1 MNRDLLSKAVGG
13 IDERYLAEAL
23 ATLPEGAS
31 EPSER
36 IGTMKI
42 KRIVTLA
49 LAAVL
54 LLSLG
59 IVAHAAYSAVSTPE
73 AAEKVAREQIEVWKE
88 MGILSPEVVFEG
100 PADAVMEF
108 EQVDGN
114 DYWYGRVFPHR
125 FDVRW
130 YLGQE
135 AEYGCSLSVDTM
147 TGKITAAHIDARSH
161 ESEDTLVYE
170 DVYVGPVDP
179 TYPEG
184 ETEYFE
190 IPNNLENE
198 SLGTRKVPF
207 SRELYIERDDFMAE
221 PVKKYFRLY
230 PGNEVRLMNAYF
242 VTCTSY
248 ETDGDGKVTCV
259 HCTYDPETRQD
270 GREIERKVKGTIHWV
285 NAATAIGATV
295 RLYENLIDEEKGV
308 YNEDGSLNL
317 NPNSRTVIDNCVL
330 EPSLANAKAYES
342 FQFVRNGFF
351 CVDYKDSKEGS
362 LVFNRVVS
370 LKSSFKI
377 G

>member
-13 IDERYLAEAL
+13 IDERYIAEAL

-170 DVYVGPVDP
+170 DVYVQPVDP
-179 TYPEG
+179 TDPEG
-184 ETEYFE
+184 ETEK
-190 IPNNLENE
+190 IPLRFYTNFDDIVTADMTVDRFCGLLAEYWGFTGYELADTDDYGEHWEAVDGSTLLTEMCTDVHDNYYLTVFFDGDQEGAPMYLQM
-198 SLGTRKVPF
+198 SIFPGYVTMTLGT
-207 SRELYIERDDFMAE
+207 
-221 PVKKYFRLY
+221 
-230 PGNEVRLMNAYF
+230 G
-242 VTCTSY
+242 
-248 ETDGDGKVTCV
+248 
-259 HCTYDPETRQD
+259 H
-270 GREIERKVKGTIHWV
+270 
-285 NAATAIGATV
+285 
-295 RLYENLIDEEKGV
+295 
-308 YNEDGSLNL
+308 
-317 NPNSRTVIDNCVL
+317 
-330 EPSLANAKAYES
+330 
-342 FQFVRNGFF
+342 
-351 CVDYKDSKEGS
+351 
-362 LVFNRVVS
+362 LV
-370 LKSSFKI
+370 